1 MYFIIYTQEIF
12 TDRVIREITTASA
25 TYSKGDNFRFINK
38 PLLYLVLIFA
48 NLPILEIVLFELI
61 ISRITI

>member
-12 TDRVIREITTASA
+12 TDRVLREITTA
-25 TYSKGDNFRFINK
+25 TYSKGDHFRFINK

>member
-12 TDRVIREITTASA
+12 TDRVLREITTA

-38 PLLYLVLIFA
+38 SLLYLVLIFA

-61 ISRITI
+61 ISRITIW